1 MLPFKI
7 TLPNNAV
14 LTGLHNLPARSPSTL
29 NTSSS
34 TPEPIPIIVALH
46 GGTYTA
52 KYFDVD
58 VGHTASI
65 VSNGLGVPIVAIN
78 RPGYHDSTSFY
89 PIPEGSSYPEE
100 YGNWLHRHILP
111 AIWSEFGKPS
121 GCDSIVL
128 LSHSLGTTGAVIAA
142 AMHAAEADTDRQYP
156 LAGMIISGFGTHPC
170 PSRHSIS
177 PTSPAEN
184 TITFTPEFKDEMMIQ
199 KGCAHPDIYQY
210 TEQLNHPMSI
220 DEIGHVRDV

>member
-1 MLPFKI
+1 
-7 TLPNNAV
+7 
-14 LTGLHNLPARSPSTL
+14 
-29 NTSSS
+29 
-34 TPEPIPIIVALH
+34 VALH

-65 VSNGLGVPIVAIN
+65 VSSGLGVPIVAIN
-78 RPGYHDSTSFY
+78 RPGYHDSTSLY

-128 LSHSLGTTGAVIAA
+128 LSHSLGTTSAVIAA

-156 LAGMIISGFGTHPC
+156 LAGMIISGFGTHPG

-184 TITFTPEFKDEMMIQ
+184 TITFTPEF
-199 KGCAHPDIYQY
+199 G
-210 TEQLNHPMSI
+210 
-220 DEIGHVRDV
+220 RDDDTKRVCSSRHLPIHRTAEPSDVH